1 MADNGNNNVHLI
13 VLNPRGELEWAETF
27 VPSPRIPDLNGKTIG
42 LYSNG
47 KHGMDNFYTV
57 LEEKLKERFP
67 DVKVKKLQGAFEIR
81 DEDAQTWINEIDAFV
96 YGVGD

>member
-1 MADNGNNNVHLI
+1 MADKGNKVRLV
-13 VLNPRGELEWAETF
+13 VLNPRGELERAK
-27 VPSPRIPDLNGKTIG
+27 PSIPAPRIADLNGKTVG

-57 LEEKLKERFP
+57 FEELLKQRFP
-67 DVKVKKLQGAFEIR
+67 AVKVKKLQGAFEIR
-81 DEDAQTWINEIDAFV
+81 DEDAQAWVNEVDTFV